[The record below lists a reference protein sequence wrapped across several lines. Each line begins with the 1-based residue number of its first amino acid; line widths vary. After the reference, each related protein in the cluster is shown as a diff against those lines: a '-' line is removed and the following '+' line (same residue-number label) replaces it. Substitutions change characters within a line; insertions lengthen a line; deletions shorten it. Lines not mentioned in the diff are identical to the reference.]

1 MIRIRIGQGYDIHRL
16 VKGRKL
22 ILAGVEIPFEKGLAG
37 HSDADVVAHAVMDA
51 LLGAAALPDI
61 GVHFPNTDPAYK
73 NADSFE
79 LLEKVRNMVIGKKY
93 SIGNIDITIIAEL
106 PKFTPYINE
115 MKGSLSR
122 VLEISEEDISIK
134 AATNEKLGA
143 LGRGEGIAALAV
155 ALLYL

>member
-106 PKFTPYINE
+106 PKLTPYINE

>member
-1 MIRIRIGQGYDIHRL
+1 MAKFRIGQGYDIHRL

-22 ILAGVEIPFEKGLAG
+22 VLAGVEVPFEKGLDG

-73 NADSFE
+73 NAESFE
-79 LLEKVRNMVIGKKY
+79 LLKKVRNMVIDKKY

-106 PKFTPYINE
+106 PKLSPYVNE
-115 MKGSLSR
+115 MKRNLSR
-122 VLEISEEDISIK
+122 VLEIGEEDISIK
-134 AATNEKLGA
+134 ATTNEKLGA